1 MLTPSLVIAI
11 AASFVACLSGLICL
25 LLFRALL
32 RERAKRELTPADL
45 RALESAA
52 AEILEQLKQAA
63 DEAVAKV
70 DSKIAELRALC
81 YQIPAFPEEGRTNAQ
96 QEQDAPFA
104 NSNSVQD
111 PTPGETPSTAVDET
125 RARVFALAD
134 QGLDTA
140 EIARQTGI
148 GMGEVEL
155 LLDLCSRT
163 AVAH

>member
-1 MLTPSLVIAI
+1 MFTPPLVIAA
-11 AASFVACLSGLICL
+11 AASFVACFSGLICL

-45 RALESAA
+45 RALENAA

-70 DSKIAELRALC
+70 DSKIAELRSLCSQMSVLSTEGNTTATHEPNALLAN
-81 YQIPAFPEEGRTNAQ
+81 PGP
-96 QEQDAPFA
+96 EQDQNP
-104 NSNSVQD
+104 N
-111 PTPGETPSTAVDET
+111 ETPSTAADET

-155 LLDLCSRT
+155 LLDLCART
-163 AVAH
+163 AASH